1 MSSPPSPAQT
11 SSSSE
16 PSWPLLALHF
26 SARRGLGPPTASSR
40 PALLRDSAG
49 RGLFLPPET
58 SVQRRRASP
67 RTIRALPVAPSA
79 LEAGTV
85 TGGQGQPGAC
95 TTTPRV
101 SPPQCQRSSC
111 GVWTSSLHPVHLRIS
126 LSLRSKNPQVKPFSS
141 TPSNLGIA
149 ASCLVSLPPFCPLI
163 SL

>member
-1 MSSPPSPAQT
+1 MFQLLWFYNVKPTFPSPN
-11 SSSSE
+11 
-16 PSWPLLALHF
+16 F
-26 SARRGLGPPTASSR
+26 
-40 PALLRDSAG
+40 
-49 RGLFLPPET
+49 LFF
-58 SVQRRRASP
+58 
-67 RTIRALPVAPSA
+67 RTIVATPGTSFFPA